1 MLYKANIE
9 GYTFIQEDS
18 SSKIKAY
25 KTLEDVSGLT
35 PDHTSSVTAASQ
47 KDFEVEA
54 SYIYMDI
61 LNGKYPAVGSYSFYE
76 GEEA

>member
-9 GYTFIQEDS
+9 GYTFIQEDK

-25 KTLEDVSGLT
+25 NTLGDVSGLT
-35 PDHTSSVTAASQ
+35 PDHTSSVSAASQ

-61 LNGKYPAVGSYSFYE
+61 LNGKYPAVGSYSYYE
-76 GEEA
+76 ADDA